1 MKKKRSWWAS
11 LAAAVFPRAVLTGFS
26 VLGASP
32 WLSAIHA
39 QGFPEFQVPGY
50 ETEMQSL
57 NALHAKHHAR
67 AFSDCTL
74 WDAWLPQSTLWA
86 SREKRSQY
94 LQSLSMR
101 RIDRDGYV
109 AMQQH
114 RGMAHSDGWPFP
126 AWQQSGGF
134 GFHFSTLHDV
144 WAIQN
149 FQLQPAP
156 SVDGWE
162 VSGADSLGITPDD
175 GWKLR
180 VTSEDMTLAT
190 PRVNCD
196 TIVAPFLRIEWD
208 CRGVTD
214 RAKCSLQWQREGE
227 TDWSPDLSIRIDHP
241 RDGGFHYLDIPLYR
255 QAGYTGRLRRIRI
268 TVRGAAGAELKIK
281 SLISAIDT
289 RHPITNSLFVRACAD
304 TYFWTKDPDFL
315 RRNMPRIRRAIRF
328 AIDEFDV
335 VNQRHVFVPWVG
347 HDGRS
352 GLVFD
357 SSGQKTLRPGV
368 GVGNNYWDLLP
379 FGAHD
384 AIATMYLVDALRAY
398 AKLESAAETIE
409 MRGVANDGMTSQEAL
424 ELAESM
430 RDDFRTRF
438 WDPTRGRFVGWIDR
452 DGRRIDYGFTFV
464 NLEAIHYGMASESQA
479 RDIMEWIDGKRL
491 IPEDTSQGR
500 DIYRWRFAP
509 RATTKRNV
517 ETYTW
522 VWSHPENIAWGDQV
536 QDGGAVLGFSY
547 FDVMARLKTNGPD
560 DAWARLREILAWF
573 REVESEGGYRAYY
586 AKPGRG
592 LLQGGG
598 PPGGLGLDQEFLESV
613 LVPQVMLYGFL
624 GFEPTAEGY
633 RVRPRLASG
642 WPSLTVTGIH
652 VGDSVIDITAYPDGR
667 IQEHRHLGSDD

>member
-1 MKKKRSWWAS
+1 MKKKRSWLAS
-11 LAAAVFPRAVLTGFS
+11 LAAAVFPSAALTGFS

-57 NALHAKHHAR
+57 NALHAKHHAG

-162 VSGADSLGITPDD
+162 VSGADSLGITPHD

-180 VTSEDMTLAT
+180 VTSDDMTLAT
-190 PRVNCD
+190 PRVDCD
-196 TIVAPFLRIEWD
+196 TLVAPFLRLEWD
-208 CRGVTD
+208 SEGVTD
-214 RAKCSLQWQREGE
+214 RAECSLQWQREGE
-227 TDWSPDLSIRIDHP
+227 TGWSPDLSIRIDHP
-241 RDGGFHYLDIPLYR
+241 RDGGFHYVDIPVYR
-255 QAGYTGRLRRIRI
+255 QTGYTGRLRRIRI

-304 TYFWTKDPDFL
+304 TYFWTKDSDFL

-335 VNQRHVFVPWVG
+335 VNQRHVVVPWVG

-384 AIATMYLVDALRAY
+384 AIATMYLVDALHAI

-409 MRGVANDGMTSQEAL
+409 KRGVANDGMTSQQAL

-430 RDDFRTRF
+430 RDDFQKRF
-438 WDPTRGRFVGWIDR
+438 WDPSRGRFVGWIDR

-464 NLEAIHYGMASESQA
+464 NLEAIHYGLASESQA
-479 RDIMEWIDGKRL
+479 RDIMDWIDGKRL
-491 IPEDTSQGR
+491 IPDDTSQGR

-517 ETYTW
+517 ETYAW
-522 VWSHPENIAWGDQV
+522 VWSHPESIAWGDQV

-547 FDVMARLKTNGPD
+547 FDVMARLKTDGPD

-633 RVRPRLASG
+633 RVRPRLASD
-642 WPSLTVTGIH
+642 WPSLTVTGVH

-667 IQEHRHLGSDD
+667 IEEHRHLGSGR